1 MYKQYAADRLLIHHL
16 TDRFILF
23 VLLLVSFDQSYWRT
37 YFSFPWK
44 IFALTVVCA
53 EGVTFLAL
61 GNGAPDIFSAIA
73 AFSHPHTAGLAVGA
87 LFGRDNLTL
96 THKINQQL
104 KLMEILKNPLSLIL
118 LVLFPVTGAGI
129 FVTTVVAG
137 SVALVKPFM
146 VASRPFLR
154 DVSFYMVAVFWTF
167 LMLYRKTTTL
177 GETLG
182 THTHTHRHNSMLC
195 YTHNCSCAFYWF

>member
-1 MYKQYAADRLLIHHL
+1 M
-16 TDRFILF
+16 
-23 VLLLVSFDQSYWRT
+23 LVST
-37 YFSFPWK
+37 FS
-44 IFALTVVCA
+44 LTAFCA

-73 AFSHPHTAGLAVGA
+73 AFSRPHTAGLAVGA
-87 LFGRDNLTL
+87 LFGKHGLTFTKKQTTKLDVLERNLF
-96 THKINQQL
+96 H
-104 KLMEILKNPLSLIL
+104 LIL
-118 LVLFPVTGAGI
+118 LFPCLHTGAGI

-137 SVALVKPFM
+137 SVALVKPFI

-167 LMLYRKTTTL
+167 LMLYRKSTTL

-182 THTHTHRHNSMLC
+182 TRTQN
-195 YTHNCSCAFYWF
+195 Y